1 MKKHAHRDEIEE
13 LVAHDVG
20 VTDARVREC
29 VRTRSFERFVEAR
42 ARGCATRRRHASSR
56 TDGLIRDFQ
65 RDVDRRVDDG
75 TVEGWFRVEGWFV
88 RVRVRV

>member
-1 MKKHAHRDEIEE
+1 MKTCAHRDEIEE

-42 ARGCATRRRHASSR
+42 ARGGATRRRHASSR
-56 TDGLIRDFQ
+56 TDGLMRDFQ

-88 RVRVRV
+88 RVRLRV